1 MDIKTIF
8 ILCAS
13 LADLSLA
20 ENKLNSGNKTYCSDF
35 FPGKYMWSELQYKYV
50 TPINNFFYLN
60 FWYKIIRVFFSCTEV
75 RRCSDGRWLGLEI
88 IPEDS
93 SQSLT
98 DLIKKAQNATC
109 PEDGFICCGTKYI
122 LPSGPKIVQ
131 NISLLEDLLFK
142 TPKSEIGNQ
151 FERKTDNSAENPDKI
166 LPKNTD
172 ENSSINCNLSLIIL
186 ILPLLNCFTYKSFL
200 YLIIWYITR

>member
-35 FPGKYMWSELQYKYV
+35 FPGKSMWSELQY
-50 TPINNFFYLN
+50 N
-60 FWYKIIRVFFSCTEV
+60 CTEV

-131 NISLLEDLLFK
+131 NISLLE
-142 TPKSEIGNQ
+142 
-151 FERKTDNSAENPDKI
+151 
-166 LPKNTD
+166 
-172 ENSSINCNLSLIIL
+172 
-186 ILPLLNCFTYKSFL
+186 
-200 YLIIWYITR
+200 